1 MVVWSQSTP
10 EVSVFVRRLAPLFVT
25 AYLLLALPATALAAT
40 PPKSDAPA
48 GTDHTLTTI
57 FIVALGIP
65 VVLAVLTL
73 IDIAVGRGSE
83 NDH

>member
-1 MVVWSQSTP
+1 MVVWSKSTS
-10 EVSVFVRRLAPLFVT
+10 EVRVFVRRFAPVFVT

-40 PPKSDAPA
+40 TPKSDAPS

-57 FIVALGIP
+57 FLIALGIP

-73 IDIAVGRGSE
+73 IDIAVGREHGD
-83 NDH
+83 DH